1 MSIFKIREHSIA
13 KISKIFAM
21 LFLFCFFT
29 SGFAQTPTQ
38 TIRGKILDAD
48 TETPLAGAT
57 VEILKTDPSR
67 GTATDENGVF
77 RFENVAV
84 GRYELRFS
92 YLGYKSL
99 ILTEI
104 LVESGRET
112 VLEILLQQTGSMI
125 AEVVVKGER
134 ASTRAASPVSA
145 FTLSLEETL
154 RFPATFYDPARLAM
168 AFAGII
174 NDNDQ
179 ANGIAIRGNS
189 PNNMTWMLEGV
200 EIVNPN
206 HLSNSGTF
214 SDRATYNGG
223 GVNILSAQLL
233 GASHFLTTAFPANY
247 GNSLSGVMDMRLRPG
262 NNETNEFTIQ
272 FGLIGI
278 DLALE
283 GPLSKKNNA
292 PSFLINYRYST
303 IGLLSAMGVDLGDEA
318 ITFQDLSFNL
328 TFPTRNAGK
337 FTIFGMGGMS
347 ENIFEALRDSSEWE
361 FDKDRFDIAFESKM
375 GAVGATHTLPLGSAS
390 VWKTA
395 LAFSALE
402 HQRTGNRLNDALLPE
417 NIESNNYQEQK
428 LAFSTIFSHK
438 LDKNNRLEAGFNFI
452 QPDYKIFGTTHD
464 PENFL
469 NGNGNGLLLQPFVNM
484 ETKLQHLLTFNLG
497 ARFQYFTFN
506 ESQSLEPRTSLS
518 FQLPRDQNLSLA
530 YGLHSKLQAPQLY
543 FAEIEGGNPNKD
555 LGFTKAHHLVLG
567 YEKNL
572 KNSFKLRSEI
582 YYQRLFD
589 VPIVDDENSSFSA
602 VNLLEGFVSD
612 TLVNEGTAENYG
624 FEISLSKNFTRDY
637 FLLANGTF
645 YESKYTGGD
654 GIERDSRFNAN
665 YIFNLTGGKEF
676 HHEKNNKRKVYGINA
691 HITYRG
697 GLRETPIDV
706 AASRAAGTTIYIEEA
721 AFSLQQD
728 DYFRIDLRFYYKVDL
743 AGGYSGTVGLD
754 IQNLTNAENPAF
766 SYFDVQKGE
775 RVVKNQLGIIPVLS
789 YRANF

>member
-1 MSIFKIREHSIA
+1 MSEYGYLLNRFVLILKIIPM
-13 KISKIFAM
+13 F
-21 LFLFCFFT
+21 FFVCFFT
-29 SGFAQTPTQ
+29 NGFTQTPTQ

-48 TETPLAGAT
+48 TETSLAGAT
-57 VEILKTDPSR
+57 VEILKNDPLQ
-67 GTATDENGVF
+67 GTSTDENGTF

-92 YLGYKSL
+92 YLGYKTL

-112 VLEILLQQTGSMI
+112 VLEILLQQTESMI
-125 AEVVVKGER
+125 TEVVVKGDR
-134 ASTRAASPVSA
+134 ASTRVASPVSA
-145 FTLSLEETL
+145 YTLTLEETL
-154 RFPATFYDPARLAM
+154 RFPATFYDPARLTM
-168 AFAGII
+168 AFAGIV

-179 ANGIAIRGNS
+179 ANGISIRGNS

-214 SDRATYNGG
+214 SDRATQNGG

-233 GASHFLTTAFPANY
+233 GASHFLTSAFPANY
-247 GNSLSGVMDMRLRPG
+247 GNSLSGVMDMRLREG
-262 NNETNEFTIQ
+262 NNEINEFTMQ

-283 GPLSKKNNA
+283 GPLSNKRNA

-303 IGLLSAMGVDLGDEA
+303 VGLLSAMGLDLGDEA

-328 TFPTRNAGK
+328 TLPTRKAGK
-337 FTIFGMGGMS
+337 FSLFGMGGKS

-361 FDKDRFDIAFESKM
+361 FDKDRFDISFESKM
-375 GAVGATHTLPLGSAS
+375 GAIGATHTLPLGSAS
-390 VWKTA
+390 VWKTS

-402 HQRTGNRLNDALLPE
+402 HQRTGNRLNDALMPE
-417 NIESNNYQEQK
+417 NIESNSYQEQK
-428 LAFSTIFSHK
+428 LAFSTNFNHK
-438 LDKNNRLEAGFNFI
+438 LDKNNRIEAGFNFV
-452 QPDYKIFGTTHD
+452 QPDYKILGTDNND
-464 PENFL
+464 PGYAL
-469 NGNGNGLLLQPFVNM
+469 SGNGSGLLLQPFVNV
-484 ETKLQHLLTFNLG
+484 ETKLQHFLTINLG
-497 ARFQYFTFN
+497 VRYQYFTFN
-506 ESQSLEPRTSLS
+506 ESHSLEPRTSLS
-518 FQLPRDQNLSLA
+518 FHLPHDQNLSLG
-530 YGLHSKLQAPQLY
+530 YGLHSKLQIPQLY
-543 FAEIEGGNPNKD
+543 FAEIEGGNPNRD
-555 LGFTKAHHLVLG
+555 LGFTKAHHFVLG
-567 YEKNL
+567 YEKSL

-589 VPIVDDENSSFSA
+589 VPIIDDENSNFSA

-624 FEISLSKNFTRDY
+624 IEISLSKNFTNDY

-654 GIERDSRFNAN
+654 GIKRDSRFNAN

-676 HHEKNNKRKVYGINA
+676 HREKNNKHKVYGINA
-691 HITYRG
+691 HISYRG

-706 AASRAAGTTIYIEEA
+706 DASSAAGTTVYHEEA

-728 DYFRIDLRFYYKVDL
+728 AYFRIDLRLYYRLNKSK
-743 AGGYSGTVGLD
+743 YSGTLGLD
-754 IQNLTNAENPAF
+754 IQNLTNAENAAF

-775 RVVKNQLGIIPVLS
+775 LVVKNQLGIIPILS
-789 YRANF
+789 YRSSF